1 MEKYLNYLLV
11 SLRWLFYYRLSTGQP
26 FIVGERWWKL
36 SKLNLRQQAFADE
49 YIITGNAYQ
58 SALKKTDILNVPSEL
73 SGLNFYAFLTVTGLL
88 QELTVYS
95 PKQDTTWTYSRSISG
110 TSQTWSSWSK
120 TVMDDDSGK
129 VTVIG
134 TLEMGKI
141 ATLTQSTGFG
151 RTTIFTRVGNL
162 VTIYSELRHTTAP
175 PNGWNREVAT
185 LPVGWRP
192 IGNSCLWQH
201 DLSNSTKFSWLEV
214 HSSGQVDLYAS
225 GGITTSDYMLSASC
239 VYITKDPFPES

>member
-1 MEKYLNYLLV
+1 M
-11 SLRWLFYYRLSTGQP
+11 STGQP

-129 VTVIG
+129 VTVTG

-141 ATLTQSTGFG
+141 ATLIQSTGFG